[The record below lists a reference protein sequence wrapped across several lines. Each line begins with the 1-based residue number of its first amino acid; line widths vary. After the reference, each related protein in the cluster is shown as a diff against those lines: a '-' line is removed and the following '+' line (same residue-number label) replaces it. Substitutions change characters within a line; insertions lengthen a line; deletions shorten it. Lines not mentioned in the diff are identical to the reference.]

1 MFDKK
6 LYQET
11 FSSLHASEDVLVE
24 VMNMTRKTRKHAK
37 LSRTIAL
44 AAAVAALCG
53 VVTAAAAGFLRYE
66 NPAAMLHALFGE
78 NVGSSDGIV
87 EYNEYGKLTTY
98 LPAWERVPVDETLAQ
113 ELIAPYIFAVGESTV
128 CGDYTLNVEALLFDA
143 ATRAGML
150 YYTVENSSGVS
161 GYEVSPNG
169 ELRWPEEAPVLIWLH
184 SASRDYLDTAMSSE
198 TKLYICTYFI
208 AEPTEETIC
217 VSIGLSEEQTEEQIK
232 TNDISL
238 ELPGDVGIAG
248 VELAGGAVY
257 LSPISI
263 QMDLA
268 SLGVDGESVDSVT
281 LYYTDGSEYVVQNE
295 ADFVLNRTYSLLD
308 MERDIVTYTF
318 NRIVDTDSIA
328 SVEIDGVM
336 YE

>member
-1 MFDKK
+1 MFDNK

-24 VMNMTRKTRKHAK
+24 VMNMTHKTRKHAK

-53 VVTAAAAGFLRYE
+53 VVTAAAAVGFFRYE
-66 NPAAMLHALFGE
+66 NPTAMLHALFGE
-78 NVGSSDGIV
+78 NVSSGNGIV
-87 EYNEYGKLTTY
+87 EYDEDGRLMTN

-113 ELIAPYIFAVGESTV
+113 ELIAPYIFAVRESAV
-128 CGDYTLNVEALLFDA
+128 CGDYTLSVEALLYDA

-150 YYTVENSSGVS
+150 YYTVENSNGVS
-161 GYEVSPNG
+161 GYEVFPDG
-169 ELRWPEEAPVLIWLH
+169 ELWWPAEAPVFTRVQC
-184 SASRDYLDTAMSSE
+184 SSRAYLDTAMSSE
-198 TKLYICTYFI
+198 TKLYICAYFI
-208 AEPTEETIC
+208 TAPAEKNVC
-217 VSIGLSEEQTEEQIK
+217 VGIGLGEDRSK
-232 TNDISL
+232 VNDISL

-248 VELAGGAVY
+248 VELASGAIR
-257 LSPISI
+257 LSPVSI

-268 SLGVDGESVDSVT
+268 PLGINDDLIDSIT
-281 LYYTDGSEYVVQNE
+281 LYYTDGSEYVVENE
-295 ADFVLNRTYSLLD
+295 ADFVSNHTYAVID
-308 MERDIVTYTF
+308 QEGVTITYTF

-328 SVEIDGVM
+328 SVEINGVM

>member
-11 FSSLHASEDVLVE
+11 FSSLHASEDVLLE
-24 VMNMTRKTRKHAK
+24 VMKMTQTSKKRPK

-44 AAAVAALCG
+44 AAAITVLCG
-53 VVTAAAAGFLRYE
+53 VVTAAAVGFLRYE

-113 ELIAPYIFAVGESTV
+113 ELIAPYIFAVEESTV

-161 GYEVSPNG
+161 GYEVSPDG
-169 ELRWPEEAPVLIWLH
+169 ELRWPEEAPVFIWLH

-198 TKLYICTYFI
+198 TKLYICAYFI
-208 AEPTEETIC
+208 ADPTEENIC
-217 VSIGLSEEQTEEQIK
+217 VSIGLSEEQTGEQIK

-248 VELAGGAVY
+248 VELAGGAIR
-257 LSPISI
+257 LSPVSI

-268 SLGVDGESVDSVT
+268 SLGVDSDSIDSIT
-281 LYYTDGSEYVVQNE
+281 LYYTDGSEYVVENE
-295 ADFVLNRTYSLLD
+295 ADFVSNHTYAVIAQ
-308 MERDIVTYTF
+308 EGVVITFTF

-328 SVEIDGVM
+328 SVEINGVM
-336 YE
+336 YT

>member
-11 FSSLHASEDVLVE
+11 FSSPHASEDVLAE

-44 AAAVAALCG
+44 AAAVTVLCG
-53 VVTAAAAGFLRYE
+53 VVTAAAVGFLRYE
-66 NPAAMLHALFGE
+66 NPAAMLYALFGE

-98 LPAWERVPVDETLAQ
+98 LPAWERGPVDETLAQ

-169 ELRWPEEAPVLIWLH
+169 ELRWPEEAPVLIWLK

-198 TKLYICTYFI
+198 TK
-208 AEPTEETIC
+208 
-217 VSIGLSEEQTEEQIK
+217 
-232 TNDISL
+232 
-238 ELPGDVGIAG
+238 
-248 VELAGGAVY
+248 
-257 LSPISI
+257 
-263 QMDLA
+263 
-268 SLGVDGESVDSVT
+268 
-281 LYYTDGSEYVVQNE
+281 
-295 ADFVLNRTYSLLD
+295 
-308 MERDIVTYTF
+308 
-318 NRIVDTDSIA
+318 
-328 SVEIDGVM
+328 
-336 YE
+336 